1 MQTQQIS
8 ATPFGTSNVTSATI
22 DNLTMRISILEE
34 KMNKLNNIST
44 PQTTTTKINT
54 APLVPPTIIPP
65 TQPTPDL
72 TSIFPKTGGRRK
84 KTLRRKNKRT

>member
-1 MQTQQIS
+1 MQTQQLS
-8 ATPFGTSNVTSATI
+8 STPFGSANVTSATI

-34 KMNKLNNIST
+34 KMNKLNSSSS
-44 PQTTTTKINT
+44 PPTTTQINT

-65 TQPTPDL
+65 TRTVSDL

-84 KTLRRKNKRT
+84 KTARRKKRRT